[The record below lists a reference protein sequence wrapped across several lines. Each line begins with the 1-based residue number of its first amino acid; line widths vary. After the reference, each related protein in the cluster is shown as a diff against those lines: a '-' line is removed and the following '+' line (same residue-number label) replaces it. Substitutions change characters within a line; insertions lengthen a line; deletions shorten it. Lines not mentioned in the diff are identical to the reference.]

1 MAMAAHFQA
10 PCELPSPVYVK
21 NTFLDVLEAEPATE
35 PAYKSCPADWFAGEG
50 AAGPLGGLAA
60 MARAFAGGEVT
71 REALEA
77 AGHLAPRAGKAGQE
91 DASDAASTTGPSSGD
106 SSAEDE
112 EVCSSAEDAALA
124 VGPEAPPSWS
134 PRLPALPAAE
144 ALLSTCCPAVPVAAA
159 LPVVAP
165 APAAAAP
172 SSPVVAWYRVAYLGG
187 ISVRQGP
194 SYAAPKT
201 GATLGCNEIVGVSEE
216 VPSPDGCVYLRL
228 SDGRGWVFDDSALM
242 PQDPSVVRGHW
253 QATPAA
259 PPAAVAWAPAEASE
273 IPEDEHSAASVH
285 TRRRRKRGG
294 VRRMAG
300 VRRRRAL
307 EEAAAVA
314 AGADDAQ
321 EESEEGEEEE
331 VEEP

>member
-1 MAMAAHFQA
+1 MVEHTQQQN
-10 PCELPSPVYVK
+10 V
-21 NTFLDVLEAEPATE
+21 T
-35 PAYKSCPADWFAGEG
+35 WFCV
-50 AAGPLGGLAA
+50 
-60 MARAFAGGEVT
+60 AFAGGPGVVLRYAPHFEAQCTGGILHKNEVFSVNQEIT
-71 REALEA
+71 GPDGRVYL
-77 AGHLAPRAGKAGQE
+77 HLA
-91 DASDAASTTGPSSGD
+91 
-106 SSAEDE
+106 
-112 EVCSSAEDAALA
+112 
-124 VGPEAPPSWS
+124 
-134 PRLPALPAAE
+134 
-144 ALLSTCCPAVPVAAA
+144 
-159 LPVVAP
+159 
-165 APAAAAP
+165 
-172 SSPVVAWYRVAYLGG
+172 
-187 ISVRQGP
+187 
-194 SYAAPKT
+194 
-201 GATLGCNEIVGVSEE
+201 
-216 VPSPDGCVYLRL
+216 
-228 SDGRGWVFDDSALM
+228 DGRGWAFDDSALM